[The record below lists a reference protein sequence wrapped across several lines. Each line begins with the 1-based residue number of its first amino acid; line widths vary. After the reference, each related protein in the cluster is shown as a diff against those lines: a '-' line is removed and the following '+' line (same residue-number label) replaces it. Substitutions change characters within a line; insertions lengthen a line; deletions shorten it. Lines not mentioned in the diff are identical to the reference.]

1 MEGKTMKGQAK
12 SVLPKLLEVR
22 RTKQE
27 ISRAFGVSERVAR
40 RMIQEVA
47 KEYPVLAHSQ
57 AVGYKLFESDADV
70 EDAIITLLELRS
82 RSKEL
87 KEREKPIVRELRK
100 RGIRI

>member
-1 MEGKTMKGQAK
+1 MKDQAK
-12 SVLPKLLEVR
+12 NVLPKLLEVR

-27 ISRAFGVSERVAR
+27 LSKAFGMSERDLR

-57 AVGYKLFESDADV
+57 AAGYKLFESDADV

-82 RSKEL
+82 RRKEL

>member
-1 MEGKTMKGQAK
+1 MKGQAK
-12 SVLPKLLEVR
+12 NVLPKLLEVR

-27 ISRAFGVSERVAR
+27 LSKTFGLSERDIR

-82 RSKEL
+82 RRKEL

>member
-1 MEGKTMKGQAK
+1 MKNQAK
-12 SVLPKLLEVR
+12 NVLPKLLEVR

-27 ISRAFGVSERVAR
+27 LSKAFGLSERGLR

-70 EDAIITLLELRS
+70 EDAIITLRELRS
-82 RSKEL
+82 RRKEL
-87 KEREKPIVRELRK
+87 KEREKPLVEELRK
-100 RGIRI
+100 RGIQI

>member
-1 MEGKTMKGQAK
+1 MKGQAK
-12 SVLPKLLEVR
+12 NVLPKLLEVR

-27 ISRAFGVSERVAR
+27 LSKAFGLSERDVR

-57 AVGYKLFESDADV
+57 AVGYKLFVSDADV

-82 RSKEL
+82 RRKEL
-87 KEREKPIVRELRK
+87 KEREKPLVEELRK
-100 RGIRI
+100 RGIQI

>member
-1 MEGKTMKGQAK
+1 MKDQAK
-12 SVLPKLLEVR
+12 NVLPKLLEVR

-40 RMIQEVA
+40 RMIQDVA

>member
-1 MEGKTMKGQAK
+1 MKGQAK

-47 KEYPVLAHSQ
+47 KEYPVIAHSQ

-70 EDAIITLLELRS
+70 EDAIITVLELRS